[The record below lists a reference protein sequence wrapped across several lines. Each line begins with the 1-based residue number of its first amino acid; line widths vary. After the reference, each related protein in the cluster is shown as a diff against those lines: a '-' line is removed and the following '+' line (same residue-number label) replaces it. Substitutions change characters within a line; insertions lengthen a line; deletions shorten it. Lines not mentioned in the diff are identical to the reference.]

1 MTLLLQASLLLRSSI
16 WAKLDYQIL
25 ADVRSK
31 RREQLVIVTVVT
43 VEISFSNWCQNSCS
57 AKTAEF
63 SENDPLPLF
72 GNVPKIPPHL
82 THLLVKLPHWS
93 PFWASCLPPYQETRL
108 LMCSGMTRRGWG
120 TRVAFLGGKTSC
132 TTCGEW
138 WDALINLVA
147 TVCVCDWDSP
157 RCKQMGTTVLWGTCG
172 TKFNTSSFLWNIDIV
187 PMAEVETWPSPSRG
201 SVEQAKD
208 MGAAASSSETGTL
221 IGSAGLQDI

>member
-147 TVCVCDWDSP
+147 TVCVCGWDSP

-172 TKFNTSSFLWNIDIV
+172 TKFNTSSFCEILILCRWQRLRRG
-187 PMAEVETWPSPSRG
+187 PALAEGQWSRQRIW
-201 SVEQAKD
+201 EQRP
-208 MGAAASSSETGTL
+208 AAVKPGPW
-221 IGSAGLQDI
+221 